1 MIRMFLFFALVLAAA
16 FGVIQLAETP
26 GHVVLNY
33 GGFEYQVTLL
43 KAAGALVLMTVA
55 LMLVW
60 TLLRLLFRLPGILSV
75 ATQVRRRAKGYAAV
89 SRGMVSVGAGDRRAA
104 AKFASEA
111 ERLLGNEPLTLLLK
125 AQSAQLA
132 GDQQGAEATF
142 NRMLEDPETRVLGL
156 RGLFV
161 EARRN
166 GNNAARSFA
175 EEAFR
180 IAPSAP
186 WASEAVLEYRC
197 ADKDW
202 GGAVAAVDQNASRR
216 VVDRDVAKRQKA
228 VLLTAEALHLAER
241 APDEALDVALRAL
254 KLDAGLVPA
263 AALAA
268 RRLSARGDYGKATR
282 VIEAAWRVNTHPELA
297 DAYLSVRGG
306 DSSHDR
312 LKRARQ
318 LVKLT
323 PKDREAQLTLVRAA
337 IDAREFAE
345 ARGLLEPLV
354 LERPTA
360 RACVLM
366 AELEDKEHNAAGL
379 VRKWLSRASIAP
391 RDPAWVADG
400 LVADAWA
407 PVSPV
412 TGKLDAF
419 VWMTPPQSLEASVRA
434 SIDAGHFSQPEPE
447 TIAAAPAIE
456 AAPSLATAEMEA
468 PKPVSEPVAVVLPP
482 EPETPPAAP
491 GAQPVSPLEHAP
503 DDPGPRRPD
512 ETKRGWRLFG

>member
-337 IDAREFAE
+337 IDAREFE
-345 ARGLLEPLV
+345 IG
-354 LERPTA
+354 
-360 RACVLM
+360 RAHV
-366 AELEDKEHNAAGL
+366 
-379 VRKWLSRASIAP
+379 
-391 RDPAWVADG
+391 
-400 LVADAWA
+400 
-407 PVSPV
+407 
-412 TGKLDAF
+412 
-419 VWMTPPQSLEASVRA
+419 
-434 SIDAGHFSQPEPE
+434 
-447 TIAAAPAIE
+447 
-456 AAPSLATAEMEA
+456 
-468 PKPVSEPVAVVLPP
+468 
-482 EPETPPAAP
+482 
-491 GAQPVSPLEHAP
+491 
-503 DDPGPRRPD
+503 
-512 ETKRGWRLFG
+512 